1 MPIDVTDVPEA
12 HRFEAR
18 VDGELA
24 GFIRYRLRPDAIEL
38 IHTEV
43 LPAFE
48 GKGIGS
54 ALVRRTLDDIR
65 GRGMKIIPT
74 CPFVTGYLQRHP
86 EEADL
91 VLSAG

>member
-1 MPIDVTDVPEA
+1 MPIEVTDAPEA

-24 GFIRYRLRPDAIEL
+24 GFVKYRVRPEAVEL

-43 LPAFE
+43 LRAFE
-48 GKGIGS
+48 GKGVAS
-54 ALVRRTLDDIR
+54 ELVRRTLDDIR

-74 CPFVTGYLQRHP
+74 CPFVTEYLQRHP
-86 EEADL
+86 AEADL
-91 VLSAG
+91 VLATR